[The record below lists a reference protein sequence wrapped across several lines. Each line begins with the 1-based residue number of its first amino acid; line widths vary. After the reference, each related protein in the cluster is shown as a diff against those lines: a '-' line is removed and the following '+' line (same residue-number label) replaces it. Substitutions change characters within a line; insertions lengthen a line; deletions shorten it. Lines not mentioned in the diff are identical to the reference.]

1 MKHIELHST
10 GAVLCFLLFSAA
22 GAQPLSILKIIEGLQ
37 SPPQTYPTPFYSFS
51 LCMKITNRVFN
62 DSLLNTTSQQYKRM
76 YAEVSGV
83 LDLAFNCSNCDT
95 RETYRGVTNI
105 QFRSE
110 PMIANCTIQFQTIFI
125 NHVVI
130 KYLFLRAIDNHTQP
144 NGLALNRQFT
154 ADTVTPVWL
163 FPRSTTPMAT
173 AAPFAGNAAHY
184 AGSGSHWIPGWA
196 IALLVLACVIILLL
210 LIILLLICCWSCR
223 RKDKKEETTNIVEHA
238 PYQRTSFKEH
248 LANPT
253 YMPHTPER
261 SPIYPVLGE
270 PELQHG
276 NQAGMYAMNPQR

>member
-1 MKHIELHST
+1 F
-10 GAVLCFLLFSAA
+10 V

-37 SPPQTYPTPFYSFS
+37 SPPQTYPTPLYSFS

-163 FPRSTTPMAT
+163 FPRSTTPMAR
-173 AAPFAGNAAHY
+173 
-184 AGSGSHWIPGWA
+184 SGSHWLPGWA

-261 SPIYPVLGE
+261 SPIYPVLVRTE
-270 PELQHG
+270 CNFLWLK
-276 NQAGMYAMNPQR
+276 YK